1 MSYCKDDYIDSL
13 EKRLH
18 ELENKIKCLKSD
30 TCWFCEDSKLINK
43 TKDGDHFITLMTSN
57 EDWRRYKQ
65 IITYCPICGRR
76 L

>member
-1 MSYCKDDYIDSL
+1 MSYCKDAYIDSL

-43 TKDGDHFITLMTSN
+43 
-57 EDWRRYKQ
+57 RRRSFYYANDIK
-65 IITYCPICGRR
+65 
-76 L
+76 